1 MEFVPWTSFSRIV
14 ARYSGDARVSTL
26 QCTEHFRTMAYAQL
40 TWRESLLDIEATFS
54 ANATK
59 LYGMDLR
66 GSILSFICISDGK
79 MGDVNVL
86 DILPFEAGAFYI
98 MDRGYLDFSRL
109 YTMYQASAFFVIC
122 DKSNFNARQVYSAK
136 VNKATV

>member
-1 MEFVPWTSFSRIV
+1 M
-14 ARYSGDARVSTL
+14 
-26 QCTEHFRTMAYAQL
+26 
-40 TWRESLLDIEATFS
+40 S

-66 GSILSFICISDGK
+66 GSIPSFIHISYGK
-79 MGDVNVL
+79 MSDVNVL
-86 DILPFEAGAFYI
+86 DIFPLEAVAFYI
-98 MDRGYLDFSRL
+98 MDWGYLDFSRL

-136 VNKATV
+136 VNKATGVMCDQLVALNGFTAAKDYREQLRRVRFNDPTGNTLIFLTGQQ

>member
-1 MEFVPWTSFSRIV
+1 M
-14 ARYSGDARVSTL
+14 
-26 QCTEHFRTMAYAQL
+26 
-40 TWRESLLDIEATFS
+40 S

-66 GSILSFICISDGK
+66 GSILSFVGISDGK

-86 DILPFEAGAFYI
+86 NILPFEAGSFYI

-109 YTMYQASAFFVIC
+109 YTMH
-122 DKSNFNARQVYSAK
+122 
-136 VNKATV
+136 